1 MLTPAGSPR
10 FTAAMKTLVPI
21 LPLTALIWFGCAGKK
36 QPVFN
41 SVPGPSLGIAGG
53 LPAPPAAPPPAPPV
67 TGQKKPSARKP
78 ELIVTPER
86 ALSGKVV
93 TYNDAGRFVV
103 LDFPGGKLPATDQRM
118 FLYRAGLKVGEV
130 KINDW
135 QRDHYIVADLT
146 TGEAQSGDEVRE
158 K

>member
-1 MLTPAGSPR
+1 
-10 FTAAMKTLVPI
+10 MKTLAFI
-21 LPLTALIWFGCAGKK
+21 LLLAALVWVGCAGQR

-41 SVPGPSLGIAGG
+41 SVPGPSPGIAGG
-53 LPAPPAAPPPAPPV
+53 LPARPVATAPAPPV
-67 TGQKKPSARKP
+67 TEQKKPASRKP

-135 QRDHYIVADLT
+135 QRNHYIVADLT

>member
-1 MLTPAGSPR
+1 
-10 FTAAMKTLVPI
+10 MKTLAFI
-21 LPLTALIWFGCAGKK
+21 LLLAALVWAGCAGKR

-41 SVPGPSLGIAGG
+41 SVPGPSPGIAGS
-53 LPAPPAAPPPAPPV
+53 PPAPPPGSPV
-67 TGQKKPSARKP
+67 TEPKKPAAKKP
-78 ELIVTPER
+78 ELIVTPEK

-103 LDFPGGKLPATDQRM
+103 LDFPSGKMPAADQRM

-146 TGEAQSGDEVRE
+146 EGEAQGGDEARDR
-158 K
+158 

>member
-1 MLTPAGSPR
+1 
-10 FTAAMKTLVPI
+10 MKTLLSI
-21 LPLTALIWFGCAGKK
+21 LLPAALIWIGCAGKK
-36 QPVFN
+36 PPVFD
-41 SVPGPSLGIAGG
+41 SVPGPSPGLAGG
-53 LPAPPAAPPPAPPV
+53 LPAPPAAPPPAPLPV
-67 TGQKKPSARKP
+67 AEPKKPAAKKP
-78 ELIVTPER
+78 ELIVTPEK

-103 LDFPGGKLPATDQRM
+103 LDFPGGRLPATDQRM

-135 QRDHYIVADLT
+135 QRNHYIVADLT
-146 TGEAQSGDEVRE
+146 SGEAQSGDEVRE

>member
-1 MLTPAGSPR
+1 MLTPSGSLR
-10 FTAAMKTLVPI
+10 FTAAMKTLAFI
-21 LPLTALIWFGCAGKK
+21 LLLAGLVWIGCAGKR

-41 SVPGPSLGIAGG
+41 SVPGPSPGIAGS
-53 LPAPPAAPPPAPPV
+53 LPAPPAAPPPTEP
-67 TGQKKPSARKP
+67 KKPAAKKP
-78 ELIVTPER
+78 ELIVTPEK

-93 TYNDAGRFVV
+93 TFNGAGRFVV
-103 LDFPGGKLPATDQRM
+103 LDFPSGKLPATDQRM

-146 TGEAQSGDEVRE
+146 DGEAQGGDEARDR
-158 K
+158 

>member
-1 MLTPAGSPR
+1 
-10 FTAAMKTLVPI
+10 MKTLAFI
-21 LPLTALIWFGCAGKK
+21 LLLPALVWVGCAG
-36 QPVFN
+36 QRRPVFD
-41 SVPGPSLGIAGG
+41 SVPGPSPGMAGS

-67 TGQKKPSARKP
+67 SEPKKPAAKKP
-78 ELIVTPER
+78 ELIVTPEK

-103 LDFPGGKLPATDQRM
+103 LDFSSGKMPATDQRM
-118 FLYRAGLKVGEV
+118 FLYRGGLKVGEV

-135 QRDHYIVADLT
+135 QRDHFIVADLT
-146 TGEAQSGDEVRE
+146 VGEAQSGDEVRE